1 MNNDI
6 RAREH
11 VIDSY
16 SEHQGDVFG
25 LKWSASGQQLASGG
39 NDNLVFIL
47 DRSMAASSNSATL
60 WLHRLEDHTAV
71 VRALAWCPFQGNLL
85 ASCGVDTSSE
95 VCALL
100 WSKHKSELLSTHR
113 FTENQLT
120 IWKYPSMVKMA
131 ELTGHTSRVLFMAQY
146 HRDKVVEFYGIRGH
160 AASLTR
166 VPKEVV
172 KQMMQAGQ
180 SV

>member
-6 RAREH
+6 KAREH

-25 LKWSASGQQLASGG
+25 LKWSASGQQLASGE
-39 NDNLVFIL
+39 NDNLVFIW
-47 DRSMAASSNSATL
+47 DRSMAASSNLATL

-85 ASCGVDTSSE
+85 ASCGGGADKCIRFWNTHTGACLNSVDTSSE

-100 WSKHKSELLSTHR
+100 WSKHKSELLSAHR

-120 IWKYPSMVKMA
+120 IWKYLLMVKMA
-131 ELTGHTSRVLFMAQY
+131 ELTGHTSRVLFMAQ
-146 HRDKVVEFYGIRGH
+146 V
-160 AASLTR
+160 
-166 VPKEVV
+166 
-172 KQMMQAGQ
+172 
-180 SV
+180 